1 MEYKSVNIQD
11 GSIAMTFP
19 SSHQIDLT
27 LPEVV
32 SATAAGSRLIQ
43 FPPVCFLCLNL
54 NLMWPVPETL
64 HLTWTN
70 CTS

>member
-1 MEYKSVNIQD
+1 MEYKSVNIQL
-11 GSIAMTFP
+11 GSIAITYP
-19 SSHQIDLT
+19 SSRQMDRT
-27 LPEVV
+27 LPDVV

-43 FPPVCFLCLNL
+43 FPEVCFLCLIL
-54 NLMWPVPETL
+54 NLIWPVPETL